1 MAMSAGRRSS
11 GGASPSGWRGWS
23 EAAAIL
29 SGSVSAL
36 PRPNPAAAEGLAAI
50 PAEAA
55 GVRAGGRLRPLPF
68 RAPRNTRVM
77 GFNILENMSFPD
89 FVNRMAIFVYRSLT
103 RGSWQAAGERRMIRP
118 GGNGS
123 CGRR

>member
-1 MAMSAGRRSS
+1 MAMLAGRRSS